1 MSNYI
6 TLVNKLL
13 VRLNEV
19 QLDVGGVGFDSAR
32 NVQQLAKHAIND
44 AVRLI
49 IQTGEEWPFLK
60 ATQTQTL
67 TPNTRTYSFPA
78 NYSSADWESFYLK
91 KSASNSPQYLPSV
104 DYQKYVQNFRALD
117 DENVEGAIPQMVYAT
132 YSDSFGVYPNP
143 NAAYEIEYT
152 YWTVPADM
160 QLYTDECVIP
170 TRFDHVIVDGAM
182 MIMMRFRSND
192 QSAAIHQSNF
202 ENGIRLMRR
211 VVIDQPLRVTSTV
224 IEGSANAR

>member
-1 MSNYI
+1 MSNYV

-19 QLDVGGVGFDSAR
+19 QLDAGGVGFDTTR
-32 NVQQLAKHAIND
+32 NVQQLAKNAIND
-44 AVRLI
+44 SIRLI
-49 IQTGEEWPFLK
+49 LQSGEEWPFLK
-60 ATQTQTL
+60 VTYTQTL
-67 TPNTRTYSFPA
+67 TVNTKTYNFPA
-78 NYSSADWESFYLK
+78 NFSSADWDTFYLK
-91 KSASNSPQYLPSV
+91 KSANNSPAFLPSI

-117 DENVEGAIPQMVYAT
+117 DDNTTGAVPELVYDT

-152 YWTVPADM
+152 YWSIPSDM
-160 QLYTDECVIP
+160 QLYNDECVIP

-192 QSAAIHQSNF
+192 QSAEIHQRNF
-202 ENGIRLMRR
+202 ENGIRKMRR
-211 VVIDQPLRVTSTV
+211 VVMDQPFRVTSTV
-224 IEGSANAR
+224 IEGSTNAR